1 MQFYEALK
9 LLESGERI
17 RRSTHSDISYIVK
30 VDPNVDP
37 NTDGPSRTF
46 GIFVGNKSIG
56 EEYTTQEEASKVLA
70 GIRREH
76 TNMWK
81 DYEKAQKRWDAASS
95 DERGKI
101 PVSER
106 PHAPGKGA
114 EFWKDAEVKEK
125 DPSRKHR
132 INEPY
137 LLAVHRSGVVQP
149 YAVSHSDLFGLDW
162 SLA

>member
-9 LLESGERI
+9 LLENGDRV
-17 RRSTHSDISYIVK
+17 RRSTLQDISYIVK
-30 VDPNVDP
+30 IDPNVVTT
-37 NTDGPSRTF
+37 TDGPDKTF
-46 GIFVGNKSIG
+46 GIFVGNRSIG
-56 EEYTTQEEASKVLA
+56 EEYLTEEDAKKALS

-76 TNMWK
+76 TNQWK
-81 DYEKAQKRWDAASS
+81 EYNTAQERWDKATA

-101 PVSER
+101 PIAER
-106 PHAPGKGA
+106 PHAPGKGVDYWKEA
-114 EFWKDAEVKEK
+114 EVREKDA
-125 DPSRKHR
+125 SRRHR